1 MDINLSIY
9 LIYGIPALALVI
21 GLVKLFREIGLP
33 VKFAPLASLVI
44 GILAGIAVA
53 LTNGQTITQGVVI
66 GICFGLSSSGIYDIG
81 KKSNTTT
88 TI

>member
-1 MDINLSIY
+1 MDLSQY

-33 VKFAPLASLVI
+33 SKYAPLVSLGI
-44 GILAGIAVA
+44 GILVGIGVA
-53 LTNGQTITQGVVI
+53 LTSGQDIIYGIVL

-81 KKSNTTT
+81 KKSQ
-88 TI
+88 

>member
-1 MDINLSIY
+1 MDLSGY

-21 GLVKLFREIGLP
+21 GLVKLFQEVGLP
-33 VKFAPLASLVI
+33 SKYAPLASLGI

-53 LTNGQTITQGVVI
+53 LTNGQTILQGIVL

-81 KKSNTTT
+81 KKSTTET
-88 TI
+88 TV